1 MRGSVSVETTLHA
14 TTMLGVITVPVLR
27 GSQAI
32 HPGQLAFMFKLLHK
46 SLNKVALLYC
56 YNHLLDPHMLCVNQD
71 IIMNLL
77 FLALNEVL

>member
-1 MRGSVSVETTLHA
+1 
-14 TTMLGVITVPVLR
+14 
-27 GSQAI
+27 
-32 HPGQLAFMFKLLHK
+32 MFKLLHK

-77 FLALNEVL
+77 FRFERSFVGRWVVGKSM